1 MKGKNSRRTKIS
13 LYSWS
18 RTFALIF
25 SLLSTNMSYAGFTGP
40 SEGINTVSGV
50 LNAGIMSDDTPVTL
64 TGFITSSL
72 GGDLY
77 RFADSTG
84 DIIVEIESDK
94 WFGVNVTPETKV
106 TIWGEIEKEFRS
118 TRIDV
123 SMIRLAN

>member
-123 SMIRLAN
+123 SMIRLVN

>member
-25 SLLSTNMSYAGFTGP
+25 SLLSINMSYAGFTGP

-94 WFGVNVTPETKV
+94 WFGVHVTPETKV

>member
-94 WFGVNVTPETKV
+94 WLGVNVTPETKV

-123 SMIRLAN
+123 SMIRVAN

>member
-25 SLLSTNMSYAGFTGP
+25 SLLSTNMSYAEFTGP

-94 WFGVNVTPETKV
+94 WFGVNATPETKV

>member
-106 TIWGEIEKEFRS
+106 TIWGEVEKEFRS

>member
-13 LYSWS
+13 LYLWS

>member
-1 MKGKNSRRTKIS
+1 
-13 LYSWS
+13 
-18 RTFALIF
+18 
-25 SLLSTNMSYAGFTGP
+25 MSYAGFTGP

-123 SMIRLAN
+123 SMIRVAN

>member
-25 SLLSTNMSYAGFTGP
+25 SLLSTNMSYAEFTGP

>member
-1 MKGKNSRRTKIS
+1 
-13 LYSWS
+13 
-18 RTFALIF
+18 
-25 SLLSTNMSYAGFTGP
+25 MSYAGFTGP

-106 TIWGEIEKEFRS
+106 TIWGKSKKNF
-118 TRIDV
+118 DP
-123 SMIRLAN
+123 LA

>member
-25 SLLSTNMSYAGFTGP
+25 SLLSTNMSYAEFTGP

-94 WFGVNVTPETKV
+94 WFGVNATPETKV

-123 SMIRLAN
+123 SMIRVAN

>member
-18 RTFALIF
+18 RTFVLIF

>member
-123 SMIRLAN
+123 SMIRVAN

>member
-1 MKGKNSRRTKIS
+1 GKNSRRTKIS

-25 SLLSTNMSYAGFTGP
+25 SLLSTNMPYAGFTGP

>member
-50 LNAGIMSDDTPVTL
+50 LNSGVMSDDTPVTL

-123 SMIRLAN
+123 SMIRLVN